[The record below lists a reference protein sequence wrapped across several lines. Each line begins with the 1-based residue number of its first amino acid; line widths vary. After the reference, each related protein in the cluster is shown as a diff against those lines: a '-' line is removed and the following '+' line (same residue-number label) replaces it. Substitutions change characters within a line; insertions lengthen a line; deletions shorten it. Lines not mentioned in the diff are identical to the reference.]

1 MKDRKQR
8 RTLSGAVLVMVL
20 TVMFVLIILLMAT
33 LTVVTTANQRIY
45 TKFEENQAYYTA
57 RSALDVYVSMLGDKT
72 YETGADYD
80 YGTSDTAKMKQGLA
94 LQLDLYAL
102 EAIDENGNSA
112 DLKGNLL
119 QSDLSS
125 NAPTNKREYKN
136 YYGYK
141 SGNKSITYE
150 VEVPNIQNTSDPHS
164 RYVKFADTDASSK
177 QKIEITVQVLS
188 REYSFGGDISTFNT
202 NPATATSTD
211 KQNLAKAMMDG
222 DRTKDSMR
230 LKITVNATLNN
241 TVGTAVLICDAKEL
255 PAKNN
260 SKALT
265 AFSGASTAYMN
276 IIDGFSA
283 VDNVNWANGGNV
295 FGNIYAEQNFDIG
308 SSMFKSFLTEYES
321 FYIGGNAKS
330 QSQGFRAR
338 AYGMTYSNP
347 ANPTKSEKSKRPFIY
362 SGGILQLE
370 NPEIG
375 YHFDAKDFNATG
387 VAPTGLNDEAVDLL
401 TNGLTVSNNFKY
413 NGDIYCKGVCDFTRT
428 NNITL
433 YGDLYIDGQL
443 AVNSSGTW
451 SYDTTNDKLNVPAG
465 VNVYFSPTSKIVF
478 GSPNWSYGTWGDY
491 LGFNV
496 TQQFNVTGGNVAAYG
511 YDTFNNLGNSVN
523 GLYFKAKNDPSELNK
538 NTADNPTTDVIEVKL
553 PNGVEKK
560 IPTKM
565 SNYNEYYKIDSDGDF
580 IDSAGNKTNN
590 PANYVIISAEEYA
603 FTTKSDLAKGK
614 YSNKE
619 FTTTDVGA
627 TTALSSTTRLIDTSD
642 STTPTKYTLA
652 PTADKGTP
660 LTHYGTSDTDYL
672 HIKGGGTVEFL
683 FQPTGATNTY
693 CANILVDDD
702 TTLKMYFP
710 QYNGNPTTYNLQV
723 FRVWNSDTLA
733 ACQGTAALNVGSK
746 QDVVKGGVTY
756 HITVPSIY
764 YYASNGVTLTPDT
777 NEYAFFTGY
786 IYAPDANMNATNGKY
801 ALKFNFNGENITPN
815 SGDSLTTFCVGS
827 VLCSNLNLSYPN
839 GVAYINPDLASTP
852 VKGDPPLRFESYH
865 YERN

>member
-8 RTLSGAVLVMVL
+8 RTLSGAVLIMVL

-45 TKFEENQAYYTA
+45 TKYEENQAYYTA
-57 RSALDVYVSMLGDKT
+57 RSALDVYVSMLGDKK
-72 YETGADYD
+72 YETGSAYD
-80 YGTSDTAKMKQGLA
+80 YGTSDTAQMKQGLA

-102 EAIDENGNSA
+102 EAVDENGNSA

-125 NAPTNKREYKN
+125 NAPANKREYNN

-141 SGNKSITYE
+141 SGNKSIVYE
-150 VEVPNIQNTSDPHS
+150 VEVPNIQNPLDPHS
-164 RYVKFADTDASSK
+164 RYVKFADTDASTSK
-177 QKIEITVQVLS
+177 QKITITVQVLS

-202 NPATATSTD
+202 NPATATAAD
-211 KQNLAKAMMDG
+211 KQALAKAMMDG
-222 DRTKDSMR
+222 DRKKDSMR
-230 LKITVNATLNN
+230 LKITVEATLLD

-321 FYIGGNAKS
+321 FYIGGNAKA

-338 AYGMTYSNP
+338 AYGMTYSNA
-347 ANPTKSEKSKRPFIY
+347 ANPTKAEKSKRPFIY

-375 YHFDAKDFNATG
+375 YYFDAKDLSVSG
-387 VAPTGLNDEAVDLL
+387 VAPTGLNADAVDLL
-401 TNGLTVSNNFKY
+401 THGLKIRNNFTY
-413 NGDIYCKGVCDFTRT
+413 NGDIYCKGLCNFSSG
-428 NNITL
+428 NITL

-443 AVNSSGTW
+443 AVNSGGGNW
-451 SYDTTNDKLNVPAG
+451 QYDVTNSKLNVPSG
-465 VNVYFSPTSKIVF
+465 VKVYFSPTSQIVL
-478 GSPNWSYGTWGDY
+478 GSDAYDASWNYI
-491 LGFNV
+491 GFNI
-496 TQQFNVTGGNVAAYG
+496 TQSFSVTGGNAAAYG
-511 YDTFNNLGNSVN
+511 YDTFNNLGNSIN
-523 GLYFKAKNDPSELNK
+523 GLYFKAKNDPSELNL
-538 NTADNPTTDVIEVKL
+538 NTADDPTTDIIEVKL

-580 IDSAGNKTNN
+580 IDASGNKTTN
-590 PANYVIISAEEYA
+590 PANYVVISAEEYA
-603 FTTKSDLAKGK
+603 FTTKSDLTKGK

-627 TTALSSTTRLIDTSD
+627 TTALTSAIRLIDTSD
-642 STTPTKYTLA
+642 PTTPTKYTLA

-660 LTHYGTSDTDYL
+660 STHYGTSNTDYL

-683 FQPTGATNTY
+683 FQPTSNSVTY

-710 QYNGNPTTYNLQV
+710 QYNGNPTEYKLQV
-723 FRVWNSDTLA
+723 FRVWNNQTLA
-733 ACQGTAALNVGSK
+733 ACNGTAALNVGSK

-777 NEYAFFTGY
+777 NEYAFLTGY
-786 IYAPDANMNATNGKY
+786 VYAPDANMNASNGKY
-801 ALKFNFNGENITPN
+801 ALKFYFNGENITPN
-815 SGDSLTTFCVGS
+815 SGDSLTVFCAGS
-827 VLCSNLNLSYPN
+827 VLCNNLDLSHPN

>member
-102 EAIDENGNSA
+102 EAIDENGNKA

-125 NAPTNKREYKN
+125 NAPANKREYKN

-141 SGNKSITYE
+141 SGNSSITYE
-150 VEVPNIQNTSDPHS
+150 VEVPNIQNPSDPHS

-241 TVGTAVLICDAKEL
+241 TVGTAVLICNAKEL

-260 SKALT
+260 SRALST
-265 AFSGASTAYMN
+265 FSGASVAYMN

-283 VDNVNWANGGNV
+283 IDNVNFANGGSV
-295 FGNIYAEQNFDIG
+295 YGNIYSEKDFNIG
-308 SSMFKSFLTEYES
+308 SSIFYSYLTENEC
-321 FYIGGNAKS
+321 FYIGGNSTTDDSSGKVRS
-330 QSQGFRAR
+330 
-338 AYGMTYSNP
+338 YEVNYTDP
-347 ANPTKSEKSKRPFIY
+347 ENPTVLEKSKRPFIY
-362 SGGILQLE
+362 VGGTFNVRNSRIGWNFGE
-370 NPEIG
+370 KGSNPG
-375 YHFDAKDFNATG
+375 PTQPTKKDEYAI
-387 VAPTGLNDEAVDLL
+387 DLL
-401 TNGLTVSNNFKY
+401 TNGLVISNGFYY
-413 NGDIYCKGVCDFTRT
+413 NGDIYCKGLCNLTGT
-428 NNITL
+428 ANIGI
-433 YGDLYIDGQL
+433 YGDLYIDGDL
-443 AVNSSGTW
+443 RVGTNGNAW
-451 SYDTTNDKLNVPAG
+451 EYKNGFLNVPAG
-465 VNVYFSPTSKIVF
+465 SNVYLSTSSKITDWSGTVLLDNT
-478 GSPNWSYGTWGDY
+478 GSGIASATKVAN
-491 LGFNV
+491 GFEP
-496 TQQFNVTGGNVAAYG
+496 FSGA
-511 YDTFNNLGNSVN
+511 S
-523 GLYFKAKNDPSELNK
+523 GLYFKAKNDPTEPNK
-538 NTADNPTTDVIEVKL
+538 NTADNLLTDVIEVKL
-553 PNGVEKK
+553 PSGVEKK
-560 IPTKM
+560 LPSTI

-580 IDSAGNKTNN
+580 IDNAGNKTTN
-590 PANYVIISAEEYA
+590 PANYVVISAEEYA
-603 FTTKSDLAKGK
+603 FTTKSDLSKGK

-619 FTTTDVGA
+619 FTTTDVGT
-627 TTALSSTTRLIDTSD
+627 TTALTSTTRLIDTSD
-642 STTPTKYTLA
+642 PTTPTKYTLA
-652 PTADKGTP
+652 PTDGKGTP
-660 LTHYGTSDTDYL
+660 STHYGTSDTDYL

-683 FQPTGATNTY
+683 FQPTGAANTY

-710 QYNGNPTTYNLQV
+710 KYNNAATTYNLDV
-723 FRVWNSDTLA
+723 FRVWNNETLSA
-733 ACQGTAALNVGSK
+733 FSTGSFINVGSK
-746 QDVVKGGVTY
+746 QDVVDALSVTH

-764 YYASNGVTLTPDT
+764 YYASDNVNISL
-777 NEYAFFTGY
+777 NCAENSFLTGY
-786 IYAPDANMNATNGKY
+786 LYAPDTTLSGTNSHKY
-801 ALKFNFNGENITPN
+801 IKYYFNGNNITSHASN
-815 SGDSLTTFCVGS
+815 TGLETFCVGS
-827 VLCSNLNLSYPN
+827 VLCKDVTLAHPN
-839 GVAYINPDLASTP
+839 GVAYINPDLASSP